1 MFYKLKNQ
9 SIVLLILLT
18 ITLLGFTGCGKKSEE
33 TNEKSSENT
42 TINNTST
49 DTPDDTL
56 SEVTINV
63 GSLKGPTSM
72 GLVNLMSEN
81 EAGTSKCKYKFN
93 IYTQADEIVAEIVK
107 GNLDIA
113 TVPANLASVL
123 YQKTSGGISVID
135 INTLGVLYVLES
147 GNSVKNISDLKGK
160 TIYLTGKGTSPDYVL
175 QYLLSGNG
183 LTTDDVTLEYR
194 SEATEVASI
203 LAEDETAIGLLP
215 QPFVTTAMMN
225 NDKLHIALDM
235 TNEWKALAG
244 SDLLTGV
251 TIVRNEFLSSYP
263 EAVKT
268 FINEHEASVAYGT
281 ENLEET
287 CSRIEQYDIIKA
299 AVAKKAYEYCNIV
312 CIYGDEMK
320 TALDTYLNVLYGYD
334 PATVGGKLPEDN
346 FYATH
351 IGE

>member
-1 MFYKLKNQ
+1 MITRLKKHTF
-9 SIVLLILLT
+9 IILMLIAIILVN
-18 ITLLGFTGCGKKSEE
+18 ISGCGAKKQ
-33 TNEKSSENT
+33 SSDKKTTENT
-42 TINNTST
+42 T
-49 DTPDDTL
+49 DEL
-56 SEVTINV
+56 SEHPTDSLPDITVNV

-72 GLVNLMSEN
+72 GLVNLMAED
-81 EAGTSKCKYKFN
+81 EAQTSKMDYEFN
-93 IYTQADEIVAEIVK
+93 IYVQPDEIVAEIVK

-123 YQKTSGGISVID
+123 YNKTDGKISVID
-135 INTLGVLYVLES
+135 INTLGVLYIIES
-147 GNSVKNISDLKGK
+147 GNNIKSISDLKGK

-175 QYLLSGNG
+175 QYLLAGNN
-183 LTTDDVTLEYR
+183 LTANDVTLEYK

-203 LAEDETAIGLLP
+203 LAENNDAIGLLP

-235 TNEWKALAG
+235 TKEWKNVAG

-263 EAVKT
+263 EVVKT
-268 FINEHEASVAYGT
+268 FISEHKASVEFGS
-281 ENLEET
+281 ENPDET
-287 CSRIEQYDIIKA
+287 CARIEKYDIIKA
-299 AVAKKAYEYCNIV
+299 PVAKKAYEYCNIV
-312 CIYGDEMK
+312 CISGEEMK
-320 TALDTYLNVLYGYD
+320 SAIDTYLNVLFNYD
-334 PATVGGKLPEDN
+334 PGAVGGEIPGDN